1 MCFSGITLWAF
12 PSPSLQDIFQTPLE
26 ALGAEHRTFLIV
38 LRIARLP
45 ERITLSSI
53 VKIYC
58 PTENR
63 VFSGYVRSTSVER

>member
-1 MCFSGITLWAF
+1 MCFSGITLWIF

-26 ALGAEHRTFLIV
+26 ALGAEHRTFLVV

-53 VKIYC
+53 AATDFYTQIFLAVLIF
-58 PTENR
+58 
-63 VFSGYVRSTSVER
+63 VSF